1 MFFDISSSPLSFTLL
16 SYSPHPHPHL
26 SLDTIIY
33 LIYLFI
39 VFINI

>member
-1 MFFDISSSPLSFTLL
+1 MFFDISSSPLSYCSFPIPP
-16 SYSPHPHPHL
+16 SSPPL